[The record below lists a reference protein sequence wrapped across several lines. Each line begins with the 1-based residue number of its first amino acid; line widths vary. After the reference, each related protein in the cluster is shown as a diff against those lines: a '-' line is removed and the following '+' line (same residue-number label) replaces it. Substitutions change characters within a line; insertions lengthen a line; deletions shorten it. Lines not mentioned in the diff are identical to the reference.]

1 MKNAALSVFKKEM
14 MRFFGDRRLVFTTLI
29 MPGLLIFVIYSV
41 MGQAMSSMLENDE
54 SSAYSVSAV
63 NMPASA
69 EKLFTSDTFDIKK
82 ISADKLESEKEKLS
96 EKKRDLCIVFPE
108 NFDNA
113 VLNFNPADSDRDIP
127 NVEIYYNSTSITSGY
142 AYDSALTLLNQ
153 FETAVSNVFDING
166 SVNTKYDVATEA
178 DTTGSMFASILPML
192 LMVLLFSSC
201 MQLAPE
207 SIAGEKERGT
217 IATLLITPAPRG
229 QIAMGKILALS
240 CIALLSG
247 LSSFLGTYLSMPAL
261 LGEMS
266 DEISTQCYV
275 FTDYLW
281 LIIMILSTVILF
293 VTLISI
299 LSAFAKTV
307 KEAATFVSPLM
318 IIIMLVSF
326 ASMYST
332 TCKEELYW
340 YLIPVY
346 NSVQSMIGIFSFTA
360 VSTNLVASALSN
372 VAYSLIGVFV
382 LTKMFN
388 SEKVMFSR

>member
-63 NMPASA
+63 NMPTSA

-153 FETAVSNVFDING
+153 FETSVSNVFDING

-307 KEAATFVSPLM
+307 KEAATFVTPLM

>member
-82 ISADKLESEKEKLS
+82 ISAEKLESEKEKLS

-108 NFDNA
+108 NFDNS

-127 NVEIYYNSTSITSGY
+127 NVEIYYNSTNITSGY
-142 AYDSALTLLNQ
+142 AYDSAMALLSQ
-153 FETAVSNVFDING
+153 FETSVSNVFDING

-281 LIIMILSTVILF
+281 LIILILSTVILF

-360 VSTNLVASALSN
+360 VSTNLVVSALSN

>member
-54 SSAYSVSAV
+54 NSAYSVSAV

-82 ISADKLESEKEKLS
+82 ISAEKLESEKEKLS

-108 NFDNA
+108 NFDNS

-127 NVEIYYNSTSITSGY
+127 NVEIYYNSTNITSGY
-142 AYDSALTLLNQ
+142 AYDSAMALLSQ
-153 FETAVSNVFDING
+153 FETSVSNVFDING

-281 LIIMILSTVILF
+281 LIILILSTVILF

-360 VSTNLVASALSN
+360 VSTNLVVSALSN